1 MFKAF
6 DAESETFNLQKD
18 QPSITIK
25 GVDVEE
31 IFGLKDKA
39 ADGLDID
46 TILYEDGE
54 YAENDIPSRFLNKS
68 TGSLSIDG
76 LISDAIKSGLADDDF
91 LRRAVLVA
99 LGTVLAPQSSST
111 VPLEYWTI
119 VKYVSRLKKMNFNG
133 FTRSYLI
140 NNIKKLRSEHEM
152 VQWPRGNLAL
162 LQYIYYEKVHPTGSQ
177 LTSSKPLMRNWTEEE
192 ASKRDNIEY
201 QHGRGTGLI
210 DDDISANHR
219 REVIHTPDVPPRS
232 KRKQSKRAK
241 ASGSSMKTPG
251 SVDDSRMEV
260 MVEHILIKLTNHID
274 TSISKHMDK
283 FADVSAQKVLKM
295 LNAKGVAYRAG
306 KADMSDDED
315 QEVEDKKEGAAST
328 PSHGGL
334 PPKDFMDNDD
344 IKSDGTA
351 SFLNS
356 VKDQHDDELED
367 ASKKSEPMDD
377 SNFVTPTD
385 KKKTANAGYT
395 TPAPK
400 HGDTPEVPIII
411 DDKATPESSCSA
423 AIDLTL
429 PDASEEFDSLNT
441 ICRKAIE
448 SGKKE
453 EKKDDV
459 CGKKE
464 EKKEDVSGKRKRKA
478 PRKLSS
484 PSIVM
489 TENCPKRFPRAVRKG
504 PDALFNNEYATDG
517 SNPLTPEI
525 IDAAAESKTVYENED
540 GAVAR
545 AEFLKPILD
554 RGWLCGTVIECYL
567 AELRLKLKDRT
578 ICPAWR
584 ANSIVENRP
593 RRQRWKKKNLDTTVI
608 AKMSSCYERCELEY
622 FGTNKAYFS
631 VNISKCHWVTVVMHS
646 DKKEFQVLDSLWRL
660 EQSKDFV
667 EKLREEILKDVE
679 FANNEI
685 STKKYPDI
693 VYLDLYARNSCGLF
707 LLACMEHWDG
717 DELTAKFSQETIN
730 KNRNMTA
737 AKIIMAES
745 NMHEKAKKDVLD
757 IAAKARA

>member
-251 SVDDSRMEV
+251 SGDDSRMEV
-260 MVEHILIKLTNHID
+260 MVEQILIKLTNHID

-306 KADMSDDED
+306 KADMFDDED

-377 SNFVTPTD
+377 LNFVTPTD
-385 KKKTANAGYT
+385 KKTANAGYT

-423 AIDLTL
+423 PIDLTL
-429 PDASEEFDSLNT
+429 PDALEEFDSLNT

-489 TENCPKRFPRAVRKG
+489 TENCPKWFPRAVRKG

-525 IDAAAESKTVYENED
+525 IDAAAEYIRIICKSTKKNQRSKTVYENED

-584 ANSIVENRP
+584 KCQVATKDASWNILALTRLIS
-593 RRQRWKKKNLDTTVI
+593 
-608 AKMSSCYERCELEY
+608 A
-622 FGTNKAYFS
+622 
-631 VNISKCHWVTVVMHS
+631 NISKCHWVTVVMHS

-685 STKKYPDI
+685 STKKYPDVSKWEI
-693 VYLDLYARNSCGLF
+693 KRYPIPMQSDTNSCGLF

>member
-1 MFKAF
+1 MWRKF
-6 DAESETFNLQKD
+6 L
-18 QPSITIK
+18 
-25 GVDVEE
+25 V
-31 IFGLKDKA
+31 

-46 TILYEDGE
+46 AVLYEDGL
-54 YAENDIPSRFLNKS
+54 YAENEIPSHFLNKS

-76 LISDAIKSGLADDDF
+76 LISDAIKSELADDDF

-99 LGTVLAPQSSST
+99 LGTVLAPKSSTT
-111 VPLEYWTI
+111 VPLEYWAI
-119 VKYVSRLKKMNFNG
+119 VKYVSRLKKLNFNG
-133 FTRSYLI
+133 FTRAFLI
-140 NNIKKLRSEHEM
+140 NNIKKLGSEHEI

-177 LTSSKPLMRNWTEEE
+177 LTSSRPLMRNWTEEE
-192 ASKRDNIEY
+192 AKKRDNMEY
-201 QHGRGTGLI
+201 KDGRGTGLI
-210 DDDISANHR
+210 DDDITAKHR
-219 REVIHTPDVPPRS
+219 REVIHTPDIPPRS

-241 ASGSSMKTPG
+241 AAGSGMKTPG

-260 MVEHILIKLTNHID
+260 MVEQILIKLTNHID
-274 TSISKHMDK
+274 TSISKHVDK
-283 FADVSAQKVLKM
+283 IADLSAQKVLKT

-306 KADMSDDED
+306 KADMFDDED
-315 QEVEDKKEGAAST
+315 QEEEDKKGVTST

-334 PPKDFMDNDD
+334 PPKDFMDFDD

-356 VKDQHDDELED
+356 VKGQHDDELED

-423 AIDLTL
+423 PIDLTL
-429 PDASEEFDSLNT
+429 PDASEEFDGLNT
-441 ICRKAIE
+441 ICWKAIE

-464 EKKEDVSGKRKRKA
+464 EKKD
-478 PRKLSS
+478 
-484 PSIVM
+484 
-489 TENCPKRFPRAVRKG
+489 
-504 PDALFNNEYATDG
+504 D
-517 SNPLTPEI
+517 
-525 IDAAAESKTVYENED
+525 
-540 GAVAR
+540 
-545 AEFLKPILD
+545 
-554 RGWLCGTVIECYL
+554 VIECYL
-567 AELRLKLKDRT
+567 GDLRLKLKDRI

-593 RRQRWKKKNLDTTVI
+593 KRQRWKKRNLDATDI
-608 AKMSSCYERCELEY
+608 SEMSGCYERCEVEY

-631 VNISKCHWVTVVMHS
+631 VNIAKCHWVTVVMHS
-646 DKKEFQVLDSLWRL
+646 F
-660 EQSKDFV
+660 
-667 EKLREEILKDVE
+667 
-679 FANNEI
+679 
-685 STKKYPDI
+685 
-693 VYLDLYARNSCGLF
+693 RNSCGLF
-707 LLACMEHWDG
+707 PLACMEHWDG
-717 DELTAKFSQETIN
+717 DELTAKFSLETIN
-730 KNRNMTA
+730 KDRNMTA

-745 NMHEKAKKDVLD
+745 NLLEKAKKDVLD

>member
-54 YAENDIPSRFLNKS
+54 YAENDIPSHFLNKS

-111 VPLEYWTI
+111 VPFEYWTI

-219 REVIHTPDVPPRS
+219 RE
-232 KRKQSKRAK
+232 
-241 ASGSSMKTPG
+241 
-251 SVDDSRMEV
+251 DDSRMEV
-260 MVEHILIKLTNHID
+260 MVEQILIKLTNHID

-423 AIDLTL
+423 TIDLTL
-429 PDASEEFDSLNT
+429 PDALEEFDSLNT

-525 IDAAAESKTVYENED
+525 IDAAAESKTVYENAD

-593 RRQRWKKKNLDTTVI
+593 RRQRWKKKNLDTTDI
-608 AKMSSCYERCELEY
+608 AEMSSCYERCELEY

-685 STKKYPDI
+685 STKKYPDVSKWEI
-693 VYLDLYARNSCGLF
+693 KRYPIPMQSDTNSCGLF

-717 DELTAKFSQETIN
+717 DELTAEFSQETIN